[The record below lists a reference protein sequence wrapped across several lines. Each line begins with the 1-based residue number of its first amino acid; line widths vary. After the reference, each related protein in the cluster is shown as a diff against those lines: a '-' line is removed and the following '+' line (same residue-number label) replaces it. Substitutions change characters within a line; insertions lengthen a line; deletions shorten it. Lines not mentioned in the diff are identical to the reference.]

1 MAEFP
6 VLFKISDVKSFLSA
20 NKSVDRNLKFLYA
33 QLSTYKEIYS
43 HNSDADIDA
52 YVKKHKLKFLVYK
65 GTIFGPEI
73 DSIVDLIDYNFSD
86 FHHLSSRY
94 KNFQYQIL
102 LLIQFVEK
110 EISDLLF
117 LKTFFDDDF
126 KICFDK
132 DELFKIMDSFGD
144 DDCSA
149 LDWIDDENEK
159 ILSVINHYSLP
170 LFEKIQSKYNVAGN
184 GHSLYN
190 KIPIY
195 RSAVHQ
201 SFLEKL
207 QNVLLPSIEYF
218 INELDFKV
226 TLEMALFNYDLLK
239 EDDSEKFPLFN
250 YDFNYINSFCD
261 SVFRSVE
268 EKTEYISYAL
278 LEINTSLS
286 PDDSSAGYFKSFI
299 SPFKRKLAHLKTVC
313 QMNHYKEIPPPQN
326 INIDTSCI
334 VDGFKQAIEP
344 LANLHT
350 ETPPPLNINIDTS
363 CIVDEIKQ
371 AIEPLSNHNSI
382 NSISKIIPKRK
393 QDSILIKRY
402 IAIAIEA
409 EGVPMLKQLASEEF
423 SISFWSKKFLDIYFI
438 TKLLKEIESKIKN
451 ENVHSSSRSLY
462 LLLLD
467 DINSRIPKAT
477 ESERSKTGV
486 TNKNSPSSSITPQ
499 SFPRALGGNLIN
511 NPPPSIIPATSSKPV
526 IDIFDGDDSFS

>member
-6 VLFKISDVKSFLSA
+6 AHFKISDVKSFLSG
-20 NKSVDRNLKFLYA
+20 NHPVDLNLKFLNY
-33 QLSTYKEIYS
+33 QLNTYNEIYS
-43 HNSDADIDA
+43 HNSDDDIAA
-52 YVKKHKLKFLVYK
+52 YIKKHNLKYLVYK
-65 GTIFGPEI
+65 GTLLRPKI
-73 DSIVDLIDYNFSD
+73 DSILDLIDFKFSD
-86 FHHLSSRY
+86 FHHLSTHY
-94 KNFQYQIL
+94 KNFQYQML

-110 EISDLLF
+110 EISDQVF
-117 LKTFFDDDF
+117 LNTIFDDDF

-149 LDWIDDENEK
+149 LDWIDDEYKK
-159 ILSVINHYSLP
+159 ILSVINHYSFP
-170 LFEKIQSKYNVAGN
+170 LFEKIQSKYCVACN
-184 GHSLYN
+184 GHSLYD

-195 RSAVHQ
+195 RSAKHQ

-207 QNVLLPSIEYF
+207 QNVLLPAIEYF
-218 INELDFKV
+218 ITELDYKV

-286 PDDSSAGYFKSFI
+286 PDDSSADWFKPYI
-299 SPFKRKLAHLKTVC
+299 SPFKRKLAHLKTVY
-313 QMNHYKEIPPPQN
+313 QMNHCKETPPTPN
-326 INIDTSCI
+326 ISIDTSGI
-334 VDGFKQAIEP
+334 VDGIKQAIEP
-344 LANLHT
+344 LANQIK
-350 ETPPPLNINIDTS
+350 ETPPPNISIDTS
-363 CIVDEIKQ
+363 CLVDGIKL
-371 AIEPLSNHNSI
+371 AIEPLANHNSI

-393 QDSILIKRY
+393 QDSILIRRY

-409 EGVPMLKQLASEEF
+409 EGVPMLKQLASEQF

-451 ENVHSSSRSLY
+451 ENVHSSTRNLY

-477 ESERSKTGV
+477 QSERSKTGV
-486 TNKNSPSSSITPQ
+486 TNKNSPSITPQ

-511 NPPPSIIPATSSKPV
+511 NPPPSITPAVSPKPV